1 MDRGPPGES
10 LPALED
16 DIDISRADL
25 EAAADAAGHFRRDQG
40 CARAEK
46 RVIDQLAGPAV
57 VDDRTAHAL
66 DRLLRSMPPAL
77 LALSIA
83 ERIVVGDVPHCG
95 LLAVALPVSSLAL
108 AHRVPAFFMAP
119 MIVSAAQREM
129 LLNPD
134 DLRSRLQP
142 ATRQIGA
149 DPIAVQRP
157 VPDISDIPGKQR
169 IGLPPVG
176 TIVVENL

>member
-66 DRLLRSMPPAL
+66 DRLLRSMPQLCSRCRLPNGLLLAISHTVVCLRSPCQCPAL
-77 LALSIA
+77 
-83 ERIVVGDVPHCG
+83 P
-95 LLAVALPVSSLAL
+95 
-108 AHRVPAFFMAP
+108 
-119 MIVSAAQREM
+119 
-129 LLNPD
+129 
-134 DLRSRLQP
+134 SRTAYQ
-142 ATRQIGA
+142 
-149 DPIAVQRP
+149 
-157 VPDISDIPGKQR
+157 
-169 IGLPPVG
+169 
-176 TIVVENL
+176 